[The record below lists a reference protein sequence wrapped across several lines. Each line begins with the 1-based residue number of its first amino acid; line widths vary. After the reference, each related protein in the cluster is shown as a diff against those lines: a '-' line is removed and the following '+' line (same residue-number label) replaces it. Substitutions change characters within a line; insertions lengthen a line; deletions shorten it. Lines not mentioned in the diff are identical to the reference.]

1 MRSEVRVTSDTT
13 VVTLHGDLDMVTV
26 DPLRDLLDRAAAGET
41 PRIVVDLADVPFI
54 DVVSLSAIL
63 ATADSV
69 RENSRQL
76 MVSGASARCSTPTT
90 CSPRR
95 CRCRGCHPAPTSEP
109 ARRRHPGAG
118 WSE

>member
-26 DPLRDLLDRAAAGET
+26 DPLRDVLDQVAAGDT

-69 RENSRQL
+69 RDDERQL
-76 MVSGASARCSTPTT
+76 MVSGASVSVRRLCALLNADDVLAPPVPL
-90 CSPRR
+90 PRLS
-95 CRCRGCHPAPTSEP
+95 PAPNF
-109 ARRRHPGAG
+109 
-118 WSE
+118 

>member
-26 DPLRDLLDRAAAGET
+26 DPLRDVLDRAASGKT
-41 PRIVVDLADVPFI
+41 QRIVVDLADVPFI

-76 MVSGASARCSTPTT
+76 MVSGASVSVRRLCALLNADDVLAPPVPLPRL
-90 CSPRR
+90 SPS
-95 CRCRGCHPAPTSEP
+95 ANF
-109 ARRRHPGAG
+109 
-118 WSE
+118 